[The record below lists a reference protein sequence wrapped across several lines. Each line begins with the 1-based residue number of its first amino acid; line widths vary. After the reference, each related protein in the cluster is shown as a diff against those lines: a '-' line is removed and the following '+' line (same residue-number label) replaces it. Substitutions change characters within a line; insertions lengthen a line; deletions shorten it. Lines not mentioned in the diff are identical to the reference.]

1 MELGRL
7 VRIDPREIWSSEEEF
22 NNWLI
27 DNIDILAEAI
37 GMDLEVIEVE
47 SEVGEFRADI
57 IARDLS
63 GEGRI
68 VIIESQLGRTDHEHL
83 GKIITYAAGRN
94 ASAVVWISP
103 EFREE
108 HRSALD
114 WLNNLV
120 SNVMFFGLEL
130 EVLKIDDSKP
140 AVRLNIVSKPNEWR
154 RSEAARMTLSGRA
167 RLYQEF
173 FQELANRLRSE
184 RLANVRRGLPQN
196 WLGFGAGRSG
206 FWYAVVF
213 TRDRRLRVELSI
225 DTGDYDRNKKAFDLL
240 MKERDEIEKEIGI
253 QLEWSGPEP
262 SRRAARIMAYYPQS
276 ITVEGVADSPEVKQ
290 RIIEWAIDIVRRFK
304 QAFTPRIQ
312 RLQI

>member
-7 VRIDPREIWSSEEEF
+7 VRIDPRGIWSNEEEF
-22 NNWLI
+22 NSWLV

>member
-1 MELGRL
+1 MELGRITK
-7 VRIDPREIWSSEEEF
+7 IDPKEIWKSEMEF

-27 DNIDILAEAI
+27 DNIDILAETI
-37 GMDLEVIEVE
+37 GIDLEVVEVE

-63 GEGRI
+63 GEDRI
-68 VIIESQLGRTDHEHL
+68 VVIETQLDKTDHEHL

-114 WLNNLV
+114 WLNNIATD
-120 SNVMFFGLEL
+120 VMFFGLEL
-130 EVLKIDDSKP
+130 EVLKIDGSKP

-154 RSEAARMTLSGRA
+154 RSEAVRMTLSGRL

-173 FQELANRLRSE
+173 FQELADRLRSE

-196 WLGFGAGRSG
+196 WLGFGAGKSG
-206 FWYAVVF
+206 FWYAIVF
-213 TRDRRLRVELSI
+213 TREKRFRVELSI
-225 DTGDYDRNKKAFDLL
+225 DTGDYDRNKRAFDLL
-240 MKERDEIEKEIGI
+240 IKDREEIEKEIGI

-262 SRRAARIMAYYPQS
+262 SRRAARIMAYYPEPLT
-276 ITVEGVADSPEVKQ
+276 IEDVAENPEVKQ
-290 RIIEWAIDIVRRFK
+290 RIIEWSIDMTRKFRQV
-304 QAFTPRIQ
+304 FTPRIQ
-312 RLQI
+312 KLEV

>member
-1 MELGRL
+1 MKLGRL

-22 NNWLI
+22 NSWLV

-47 SEVGEFRADI
+47 SEVGEFRVDI

-68 VIIESQLGRTDHEHL
+68 VVIESQLSRTDHEHL

-130 EVLKIDDSKP
+130 EVLKIDNSKP

-173 FQELANRLRSE
+173 FQELADRLRSE

-196 WLGFGAGRSG
+196 WLDFGAGRSG
-206 FWYAVVF
+206 FWYAIVF
-213 TRDRRLRVELSI
+213 TRDRRFRVELSI
-225 DTGDYDRNKKAFDLL
+225 DAGDYDRNKRAFDLL

-253 QLEWSGPEP
+253 RLEWSSPEP
-262 SRRAARIMAYYPQS
+262 SRRAARVMAYYPQS
-276 ITVEGVADSPEVKQ
+276 VTIEEVAESPETKQ
-290 RIIEWAIDIVRRFK
+290 NIVEWSVDIIKKFK
-304 QAFTPRIQ
+304 QIFTPRIQ
-312 RLQI
+312 RLKV